1 MDFLNP
7 FQATLFV
14 HRYLKIVKRTSADID
29 SWLAASSQ
37 LSELRLSEK
46 HKGWWISGGIESHE
60 DEDLEDESTEDT
72 SQDEDDLPEQAS
84 IFFIWYSRS
93 VNLPL

>member
-1 MDFLNP
+1 MDLLDP

-14 HRYLKIVKRTSADID
+14 HRYLKIIKRTSSADID
-29 SWLAASSQ
+29 SWLVDSSQ

-60 DEDLEDESTEDT
+60 DEDLEDESTEET
-72 SQDEDDLPEQAS
+72 CQDEDDLPEQVC
-84 IFFIWYSRS
+84 IFFVWYS
-93 VNLPL
+93 PC